1 MRLCCEKVNKEK
13 GTQSYERER
22 ERERGREKEKEEP
35 VRLLESVDWCTLVR
49 VRAPRAAVVKN

>member
-13 GTQSYERER
+13 GTQSNERER
-22 ERERGREKEKEEP
+22 EREREKEEP

>member
-1 MRLCCEKVNKEK
+1 MRLWCEKVNKEK